1 MPGDFFPLRLGQEL
15 APGAEVAAV
24 SPSSFSKA
32 ERSLPAAANRDPH
45 LRPRVEESH
54 SRPEAVLEPGPVKP
68 LVSCDPRHV
77 RGPSRPAEPSPA
89 GGTKMQTML
98 RRLTLQT
105 RPQMTSPQGPRR
117 TRAGV
122 QSSARGAS
130 DAGPWGEGVNP
141 QAARP
146 GCPSARRPRGRAPS
160 KDLTAGVGL
169 AGGGRGCEPA
179 CGAPSGQQALSLQT
193 YAGRRRCT

>member
-32 ERSLPAAANRDPH
+32 ERSLPATANRDPH

-130 DAGPWGEGVNP
+130 DAGP
-141 QAARP
+141 R
-146 GCPSARRPRGRAPS
+146 
-160 KDLTAGVGL
+160 
-169 AGGGRGCEPA
+169 GGGGEPA
-179 CGAPSGQQALSLQT
+179 GSPTRLPVCPAPSGSGTQKGLDSRGGT
-193 YAGRRRCT
+193 GRRRPWV